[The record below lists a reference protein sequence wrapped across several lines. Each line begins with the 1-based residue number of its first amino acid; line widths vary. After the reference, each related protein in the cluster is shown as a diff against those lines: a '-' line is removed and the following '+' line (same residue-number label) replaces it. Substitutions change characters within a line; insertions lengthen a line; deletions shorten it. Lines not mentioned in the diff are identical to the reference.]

1 LTAADKRRGEMDLVQ
16 KRKELLIVAFRK
28 LLNTALAHSLIRSVL
43 LKKTDKRLYEL
54 FVEVNPLG
62 RPRRVQ
68 YDKYLVTRNLVYAV
82 DKALKGKRISPKV
95 RSGLLR
101 VLLGNIFLGGGDK
114 INAFREKYGW
124 SPPGFLT
131 ISPGGSCNLHC
142 ENCYAGDLGQDFDKL
157 DFDILDRIVTD
168 KTESWG
174 SFFTVISGG
183 EPFMWKSQGKDI
195 LDIAAEH
202 LDNYFLI
209 YTNGTLIDEKKA
221 ERMAD
226 LGNVSPAIS
235 VEGYREETDARRGEG
250 VHERILKAFENLRK
264 VGVPFGVSL
273 TATKDNAE
281 LLLSDE
287 FIDFYFNQQGA
298 VYGWIFQYMPIGCKF
313 TLDLLI
319 SPEQRLNMF
328 LREQKLIEEDKLFIA
343 DFWNS
348 GAISDGCLCAG
359 RSGGYFYID
368 WHGNIMPCVFTPY
381 STDNIIDVYK
391 RGETLN
397 DVLQSPFLTAV
408 RKWQKDYGY
417 MAPPDRVGNEITPC
431 PIRDHHSQFY
441 RILKEHNARPINPE
455 AEAALESTEF
465 VEGLTSYGERVARLT
480 DGIWD
485 KEYLEPERKD
495 QPTDNP

>member
-1 LTAADKRRGEMDLVQ
+1 MDLTEKKKQ
-16 KRKELLIVAFRK
+16 LFIVLFTK
-28 LLNTALAHSLIRSVL
+28 LLDAALAHGAIRSVV
-43 LKKTDKRLYEL
+43 LKKADRKLYEL

-82 DKALKGKRISPKV
+82 DKALKNKNISPKV
-95 RSGLLR
+95 RKGLLK
-101 VLLGNIFLGGGDK
+101 VLLGNIFLGGRDRVE
-114 INAFREKYGW
+114 AFEEKFGY

-131 ISPGGSCNLHC
+131 ISPGGVCNLHC
-142 ENCYAGDLGQDFDKL
+142 ENCYVGDLGQDFDKL
-157 DFDILDRIVTD
+157 DFNTLDRIITD

-183 EPFMWKSQGKDI
+183 EPFMWTSQGKDI
-195 LDIAAEH
+195 LDIVAGH

-221 ERMAD
+221 ERMAE
-226 LGNVSPAIS
+226 LGNVTPAIS
-235 VEGYREETDARRGEG
+235 VEGYKEQTDARRGEG
-250 VHERILKAFENLRK
+250 VYERILKAFENLRT

-287 FIDFYFNQQGA
+287 FMDFYFNRQGA

-319 SPEQRLNMF
+319 TPKQRLDMF
-328 LREQKLIEEDKLFIA
+328 LRERQLIEEGKLFIA

-359 RSGGYFYID
+359 RPGGYFYID

-408 RKWQKDYGY
+408 RKWQRDYGY
-417 MAPPDRVGNEITPC
+417 MAPPDQVGNEIIPC
-431 PIRDHHSQFY
+431 PIRDHY
-441 RILKEHNARPINPE
+441 RHFCGIVKEHRAHPINPE
-455 AEAALESTEF
+455 AEEALKSPDF
-465 VEGLTSYGERVARLT
+465 VEGLVSYGKKVAELT
-480 DGIWD
+480 DHIWD
-485 KEYLEPERKD
+485 KEYLEPERRKSGD
-495 QPTDNP
+495 GESARKASS